1 MKTCRLCG
9 RTDASVVLAMPR
21 LPRNI
26 QRLFTPDTLHEDR
39 PTALNVYRCKS
50 CRFVQLLD
58 VLEDDYYDDY
68 LMTTSH
74 SRQMQEYQGDQAR
87 DFVTRFGL
95 EGRHVKEMGCGDGS
109 YLDHLAA
116 AGAIT
121 SGIEPSKRFRALA
134 VEKGHAVEEGYVTAN
149 RQLDDGPF
157 DGFVTRQVLEHV
169 PDVNDFLTGIRRNLK
184 PGAFGLIEVPSLEKA
199 LVDRRFYDF
208 FPDHLNY
215 FSQQTLDL
223 ACRLNGFRV
232 IETFSGMYG
241 EYNIALVTNDT
252 EEDFA
257 PVQACVS
264 NLSEDI
270 QAFIARNRAEGRRVA
285 IWGAGAKG
293 LSVLAAAGV
302 TDVDILVD
310 GDPHKRGLITPV
322 SHLEV
327 HDPEVLRGYS
337 DAAILITAMAY
348 RHEIERTLL
357 DNFGFRGELAVL
369 AERLEIV
376 RKADRHH
383 G

>member
-9 RTDASVVLAMPR
+9 CTDISVVLAMPR

-26 QRLFTPDTLHEDR
+26 QRLFTPETLHEDR
-39 PTALNVYRCKS
+39 PTALNVYRCET

-74 SRQMQEYQGDQAR
+74 SRQMQDYQCDQAR

-95 EGRHVKEMGCGDGS
+95 AGRHIKEMGCGDGS

-116 AGAIT
+116 AGAVT
-121 SGIEPSKRFRALA
+121 SGIEPSTRFRALA
-134 VEKGHAVEEGYVTAN
+134 VEKGHAVEEGYVTAT
-149 RQLDDGPF
+149 RRLLDGPF

-199 LVDRRFYDF
+199 LADRRFYDF

-215 FSQQTLDL
+215 FSLHTLDL

-232 IETFSGMYG
+232 IDTFFGMYG
-241 EYNIALVTNDT
+241 EYNIALVTNDA
-252 EEDFA
+252 EDDFT
-257 PVQACVS
+257 PVQACVA
-264 NLSEDI
+264 NLSADI

-285 IWGAGAKG
+285 IWGSGAKG

-327 HDPEVLRGYS
+327 HDPEALRDYA

-357 DNFGFRGELAVL
+357 EEYGFRGELAVL
-369 AERLEIV
+369 AERLETV
-376 RKADRHH
+376 RKADVHH

>member
-1 MKTCRLCG
+1 MRECRLCS
-9 RTDASVVLAMPR
+9 RTDVSVMLAMPR

-26 QRLFTPDTLHEDR
+26 QRLFTPETLHEDR
-39 PTALNVYRCKS
+39 ATALNVYRCES

-74 SRQMQEYQGDQAR
+74 SRQMQDYQRDQAR

-116 AGAIT
+116 AGAAT

-134 VEKGHAVEEGYVTAN
+134 VEKGHHVEEGYVTAD
-149 RQLDDGPF
+149 RRLDDGPF

-184 PGAFGLIEVPSLEKA
+184 PGAAGLIEVPSLEKA
-199 LVDRRFYDF
+199 LADRRFYDF

-215 FSQQTLDL
+215 FSLDTLDL

-232 IETFSGMYG
+232 VDAFFGMYG
-241 EYNIALVTNDT
+241 EYNVALVINEAED
-252 EEDFA
+252 DFA
-257 PVQACVS
+257 PTQASVT
-264 NLSEDI
+264 NLSADI
-270 QAFIARNRAEGRRVA
+270 RDFIARNRAEGRRVA

-322 SHLEV
+322 SHLQV
-327 HDPEVLRGYS
+327 HDPEELRDYG

-348 RHEIERTLL
+348 RHEIQRTLL
-357 DNFGFRGELAVL
+357 EDYGFRGELAVL
-369 AERLEIV
+369 AERLETV
-376 RKADRHH
+376 RTADLAH